1 MLPKN
6 KRLSTQRF
14 DTAFSA
20 GSVLRTPH
28 FLIRHNTSPSKNQ
41 WAVVIPKKHIRT
53 AVARNTFRRQIYSA
67 IEMLLKENKVYTGHY
82 IVILTKKETLRVTE
96 IYNEIHSAVTRRMP

>member
-6 KRLSTQRF
+6 KRLATQQF

-20 GSVLRTPH
+20 GQVIRTPH
-28 FLIRHNTSPSKNQ
+28 FLIRHHTSPLKNQ

-53 AVARNTFRRQIYSA
+53 AAARNTLRRQIYSA
-67 IEMLLKENKVYTGHY
+67 IEMLLKENKSFTGHY
-82 IVILTKKETLRVTE
+82 IVILTKKETLCIAE
-96 IYNEIHSAVTRRMP
+96 IYNEIHSAVTRRML